1 MNEEKRRYA
10 EAEDAQDL
18 PALRDHALDLITEAF
33 ANGALSLEEYES
45 KASLIQKARL
55 PSEITGQLTGVPR
68 PTARRTE
75 STSARTEVRPSR
87 TSRPMPE
94 GLELIPV
101 EEKSGTPEFSLCI
114 MGDRKLAG
122 DWLNS
127 DQATSFTLMGSTTLD
142 LRNTALPPGRLKI
155 DAMAIMGEIQ
165 ILVPPGLPVKM
176 SAFPFMGEATIK
188 GQVEQRIVPGM
199 PWVDVSGVALM
210 GSIVVKV
217 L

>member
-1 MNEEKRRYA
+1 
-10 EAEDAQDL
+10 
-18 PALRDHALDLITEAF
+18 
-33 ANGALSLEEYES
+33 
-45 KASLIQKARL
+45 
-55 PSEITGQLTGVPR
+55 
-68 PTARRTE
+68 
-75 STSARTEVRPSR
+75 
-87 TSRPMPE
+87 MPD

-101 EEKSGTPEFSLCI
+101 EEKSGSPEFSLCI

-142 LRNTALPPGRLKI
+142 LRGTVLPPGRLKI

-176 SAFPFMGEATIK
+176 SAFPFMGEATVK
-188 GQVEQRIVPGM
+188 GSVEQRIVPGM
-199 PWVDVSGVALM
+199 PWVDVSGIALM